1 MSHGR
6 TPEMPEW
13 LRDRD
18 KLRNITEEQQDQQQV
33 RVPAGAAPHPGA
45 SSAPGEK
52 VTAKVKAAGC
62 NACILVDLDAAA
74 GGTFAALAANV
85 AESIYVPG
93 VEYSL
98 EYSSGAQLSVDT
110 SDFLRHLVILIY

>member
-62 NACILVDLDAAA
+62 NTCILVDLDAA
-74 GGTFAALAANV
+74 
-85 AESIYVPG
+85 PG
-93 VEYSL
+93 ERRGVN
-98 EYSSGAQLSVDT
+98 
-110 SDFLRHLVILIY
+110 LRPRGRVQPRVYR